1 MHWLVAVETKT
12 DFVHRSQVSRE
23 LANNSK
29 FYILCDI
36 WVSLGTC
43 FMYITLIVTFT
54 SLLALLPVKWKYL
67 RIMYDILHIR
77 STQGKSGKV
86 TGTVGEM
93 ETI

>member
-1 MHWLVAVETKT
+1 MSV
-12 DFVHRSQVSRE
+12 
-23 LANNSK
+23 ANNSK
-29 FYILCDI
+29 FYILYDI
-36 WVSLGTC
+36 WVSLGIC
-43 FMYITLIVTFT
+43 FMYITLYTLIVTFT